1 MIKGLAIT
9 PPVLGR
15 ISIGRVV
22 EKDGRRLPEKD
33 DQFTITTQ
41 IQGKEGWI
49 NHPLDEAL
57 RKDAPNSKLRT
68 IPIRLLFNDPE
79 LNLRAEYSLF
89 DRQTGRPL
97 CVGDGDVCRRRT
109 TDGVQALACP
119 APDLCEFGKGGLC
132 KPYARLHVVLG
143 DDDELGSFVLRT
155 TGFNSIRT
163 LAARLR
169 YYQAASNDLL
179 ACLPLALKLRGK
191 STTQSHRTPIYYV
204 DLTIREGLTLSEAI
218 VEAQRLDQ
226 QRRESG
232 FCQQALDGAARAGFG
247 NAVFEVDEEE
257 ALTVL
262 EEFYPAEGQLQNTS
276 GQSPTNSAPPR
287 SGRQPV
293 TPLRDKLAQ
302 RSLNQ

>member
-15 ISIGRVV
+15 ISIGRVI

-49 NHPLDEAL
+49 NHPLDEPL
-57 RKDAPNSKLRT
+57 RKDAPNGKLRC
-68 IPIRLLFNDPE
+68 IPVRLLFNDPA

-109 TDGVQALACP
+109 QEGLQTLPCP
-119 APDLCEFGKGGLC
+119 APELCELGKGGLC
-132 KPYARLHVVLG
+132 KPYARLHAALG
-143 DDDELGSFVLRT
+143 DEDELGSFVLRT

-179 ACLPLALKLRGK
+179 SCLPLALKLRGK
-191 STTQSHRTPIYYV
+191 STTQSYRAPIYYV
-204 DLTIREGLTLSEAI
+204 DLTIRDGLTLPEAI
-218 VEAQRLDQ
+218 AEAQRLDLH
-226 QRRESG
+226 RRESG
-232 FCQQALDGAARAGFG
+232 FCQQALDDAARAGFG
-247 NAVFEVDEEE
+247 NATFEVDEDE

-262 EEFYPAEGQLQNTS
+262 EEFYPAEGQTHSDSGPAATTS
-276 GQSPTNSAPPR
+276 TAQRP
-287 SGRQPV
+287 GRQPV

-302 RSLNQ
+302 KSLNQ